1 MEGGYMSKR
10 RKKKKPEIDE
20 EFDSYKDYEPD
31 GRDLAAHLRSEEEFM
46 KENPNFDPADYLAQ
60 QQSDIERGK

>member
-1 MEGGYMSKR
+1 MSKR

-31 GRDLAAHLRSEEEFM
+31 GGDLAAYLRSEEEFM
-46 KENPNFDPADYLAQ
+46 KENPDYDPADHWAL
-60 QQSDIERGK
+60 GK